1 MIKVCINSSNC
12 LLPIK
17 HQGITETYGEPV
29 HWCIKASCAH
39 VRYNGYQYQR
49 NNGRHDAG
57 ANEVI
62 KMIKLSHF
70 RSWWHHQM
78 EIFPTLLALC
88 GENSLVTG
96 EFHSQRPV
104 TLSFDAFFY
113 LPLNK
118 RLNKQLRHQWFETP
132 PCSVWHHCNV
142 HSFFPL
148 YFLIEIK
155 LLKVELQG

>member
-29 HWCIKASCAH
+29 HWCIKSSCAH

-62 KMIKLSHF
+62 KLIRLSHF

-88 GENSLVTG
+88 GDQLLLVNSTHKGQWRWALMLSFISAWTNGWTNNWDTGDLRPHRAQYDIIVMSLV
-96 EFHSQRPV
+96 
-104 TLSFDAFFY
+104 SFPYIF
-113 LPLNK
+113 
-118 RLNKQLRHQWFETP
+118 
-132 PCSVWHHCNV
+132 
-142 HSFFPL
+142 
-148 YFLIEIK
+148 
-155 LLKVELQG
+155 